1 MQEQKINRREIL
13 KTLVMLSIPTI
24 LEEILSTLLQYV
36 DTAMVGHLG
45 EKATA
50 SVSVTTTVTWL
61 VNSIPAA
68 LGVAVLSMTAKAL
81 GSGDR
86 EYLQKIAKQ
95 ILILVFACGLF
106 AGGISVILSPY
117 IPILMGAEPSIWQ
130 DASDYFLI
138 VSLPMIFRS
147 ATMIMGAAIRGT
159 KDTKTPM
166 LINLGANGTNILL
179 NIVFIYG
186 MGLGVRGAAIASAI
200 SYTAA
205 GLLMFAA
212 YRRNEY
218 LHWKW
223 EHFAV
228 DGKVMKECMRIGLPV
243 LFSSIASCFGYVV
256 FAGLVSGMGTT
267 IFAAHSIAVT
277 AETIFYISGYGLR
290 TATSTLIGISLGE
303 EDEKQ
308 MEAVASVS
316 VKLTMI
322 LMCVSGVI
330 LFFVARPLMG
340 LLTESSRVVE
350 IGAGM
355 LRIVAFSEPFYGLM
369 IVTEGIFYGLGKTK
383 YAFYVETFCMWGIR
397 ILFTFFCVKIW
408 HFGLETVWYC
418 MIADNVCKAV
428 LFSVPLV
435 VKRKRSCLTKLG

>member
-1 MQEQKINRREIL
+1 MNEHRIGRYEIL
-13 KTLVMLSIPTI
+13 KSLIVLAIPTI

-81 GSGDR
+81 GSDDKPL
-86 EYLQKIAKQ
+86 LQKISKQ
-95 ILILVFACGLF
+95 ILILVFACGIL
-106 AGGISVILSPY
+106 AGGISVLLSPY
-117 IPILMGAEPSIWQ
+117 IPRWMGAEPAIWQ
-130 DASDYFLI
+130 DASDYFAI
-138 VSLPMIFRS
+138 VSMPMIFRS
-147 ATMIMGAAIRGT
+147 ATMIMGSAIRGT

-166 LINLGANGTNILL
+166 LINLGANIL
-179 NIVFIYG
+179 NIMFNLIFIYG
-186 MGLGVRGAAIASAI
+186 LNMGVKGAAYASAI
-200 SYTAA
+200 SYVAA
-205 GLLMFAA
+205 GLLMFVA
-212 YRRNEY
+212 YRKNKV

-223 EHFAV
+223 EHFTI
-228 DGKVMKECMRIGLPV
+228 DGEVMKECLRIGLPV
-243 LFSSIASCFGYVV
+243 LFSSVASCFGYVM

-290 TATSTLIGISLGE
+290 TATSTLIGISLGK
-303 EDEKQ
+303 EDKEQ
-308 MEAVASVS
+308 MEAVTGVS
-316 VKLTMI
+316 VALTMV
-322 LMCVSGVI
+322 LMCVSGIV
-330 LFFVARPLMG
+330 LYLVARPLMG
-340 LLTESSRVVE
+340 LLTDSVQVAD
-350 IGAGM
+350 IGAKM

-369 IVTEGIFYGLGKTK
+369 IVTEGVFYGLGKTK

-418 MIADNVCKAV
+418 MIADNVCKAL
-428 LFSVPLV
+428 LFSIPLV
-435 VKRKRSCLTKLG
+435 ARRRKLI

>member
-1 MQEQKINRREIL
+1 
-13 KTLVMLSIPTI
+13 
-24 LEEILSTLLQYV
+24 
-36 DTAMVGHLG
+36 
-45 EKATA
+45 
-50 SVSVTTTVTWL
+50 
-61 VNSIPAA
+61 
-68 LGVAVLSMTAKAL
+68 
-81 GSGDR
+81 
-86 EYLQKIAKQ
+86 
-95 ILILVFACGLF
+95 
-106 AGGISVILSPY
+106 
-117 IPILMGAEPSIWQ
+117 MGAEPSIWK

-200 SYTAA
+200 SYTTA

-330 LFFVARPLMG
+330 LFLWQDP
-340 LLTESSRVVE
+340 
-350 IGAGM
+350 
-355 LRIVAFSEPFYGLM
+355 
-369 IVTEGIFYGLGKTK
+369 
-383 YAFYVETFCMWGIR
+383 
-397 ILFTFFCVKIW
+397 
-408 HFGLETVWYC
+408 
-418 MIADNVCKAV
+418 
-428 LFSVPLV
+428 
-435 VKRKRSCLTKLG
+435 